1 VNQLRIA
8 LMLPGEASLG
18 AFEAGAMSALVIGAQ
33 ALNDKANGDRVVIDV
48 ISGASS
54 GALTA
59 VLAARTLLSGQ
70 DPVPPLRRAWVQE
83 PSIKALR
90 GRGGTPLSLDRARQ
104 VAYDILT
111 ADPHAG
117 GYRQQAGIT
126 LAFALTCL
134 RGFNYQ
140 TIGRK
145 YYKPRNHKSSKPIQA
160 TSYVD
165 WASVDFKAA
174 EHASGFTEDWEYA
187 VDAAIAS
194 ASHPLA
200 FPPVLLNREA
210 QRDEYIR
217 RGIRNLPDE
226 DEELELWYAD
236 GGMLDRQPLG
246 RCLDLV
252 ADKDLKA
259 GAEVTRMVV
268 LVRTDCDSAP
278 DSSDPVWTGAGEE
291 PDWGATLTRTLR
303 VVTTHSLFE
312 DLRRAEKTN
321 NQLAWAQSLAG
332 RLAAAVTP
340 PDVEPVKAAL
350 REQFEEISLERTDLS
365 PGPRPK
371 NVPKPYDGPDDLRS
385 LLLHTLMA
393 AAGLQSKLQVD
404 ISEVVGRN
412 SEVAGASLARFGG
425 FFAERTRAHD
435 FLLGYRNM
443 LIWMYK
449 NLERAEVAPGPAM
462 DAARARGTTIPGWIG
477 GRGAPLRPGLRSRAQ
492 VIGVG
497 ARVLRAGIGQ
507 RVGPR

>member
-33 ALNDKANGDRVVIDV
+33 ALNKKENGDRVVIDV

-111 ADPHAG
+111 ANPAAHG
-117 GYRQQAGIT
+117 HQQKAEIT

-145 YYKPRNHKSSKPIQA
+145 YYEHHKSSKPIQA

-165 WASVDFKAA
+165 WASISFKDAG
-174 EHASGFTEDWEYA
+174 GFTEDWEYA

-210 QRDEYIR
+210 QRDEYVR
-217 RGIRNLPDE
+217 RGIRNLPDDE

-252 ADKDLKA
+252 ADKDGNGRA
-259 GAEVTRMVV
+259 GKGVKRMVV

-278 DSSDPVWTGAGEE
+278 DSSDPVWTAGGEE

-321 NQLAWAQSLAG
+321 NQLAWAESLAG
-332 RLAAAVTP
+332 RLAAAVSP
-340 PDVEPVKAAL
+340 ADVEPVKAAL
-350 REQFEEISLERTDLS
+350 REQFEEISLERSDLS

-371 NVPKPYDGPDDLRS
+371 NHPEPYAGRDDLES
-385 LLLHTLMA
+385 LLLNTLMA
-393 AAGLQSKLQVD
+393 AAGLRSKLQVD

-443 LIWMYK
+443 LRWMHK
-449 NLERAEVAPGPAM
+449 NLERADVKPGLAI
-462 DAARARGTTIPGWIG
+462 DAALARGTTIPGWIG
-477 GRGAPLRPGLRSRAQ
+477 GRGARLRPGLRSRAQ